1 MKVQIDN
8 RRNHPITMIL
18 INHHQINSPIKAL
31 DLRIKIESNF

>member
-8 RRNHPITMIL
+8 RRNHPITTIL
-18 INHHQINSPIKAL
+18 ITQHQINNPIKAQ